1 MQRAFLGFG
10 GVFER
15 RMWDGERREGGGG
28 GGRGSQGGRLDV
40 GDWGRQG
47 QGVIVGFGGIVDIV
61 YHRIDDAFQEHW
73 NQHEGDASVY

>member
-1 MQRAFLGFG
+1 
-10 GVFER
+10 
-15 RMWDGERREGGGG
+15 
-28 GGRGSQGGRLDV
+28 V